1 MEALRLNTIIKKD
14 GEIVMRGLPYKKG
27 EQVEMILL
35 AQPAT
40 KHKRH
45 ALTSRQL
52 RRSALIGMWKDRDDI
67 KDSAVFARQ
76 LREEAQT
83 RRR

>member
-1 MEALRLNTIIKKD
+1 M
-14 GEIVMRGLPYKKG
+14 V
-27 EQVEMILL
+27 
-35 AQPAT
+35 T
-40 KHKRH
+40 KRKRR

-76 LREEAQT
+76 LREEAQ
-83 RRR
+83 RREQSESKNAP